1 MKMGKKKNKSKS
13 DYPHNNR
20 CLMSP
25 EMEDRLDGR
34 KKVCICGELL
44 WARLDEANECWEE
57 EKSARLEG
65 YLKGYAEAMK
75 DISDATL
82 VMSGNTDQ
90 AKEKYTDSAANLTL
104 DEVAKM
110 LGMPAL
116 NELNQEN
123 IDEETNDT
131 LTPFGH
137 DVVCPMADGCKCS
150 WIKPP
155 RVCDNCE
162 CYCDIIR
169 DTRADQRGRDRST

>member
-1 MKMGKKKNKSKS
+1 MGKKKSKS
-13 DYPHNNR
+13 GYDHDNR

-25 EMEDRLDGR
+25 EMKNRLDGR

-44 WARLDEANECWEE
+44 WARTDEANECWED
-57 EKSARLEG
+57 EKAARLEG
-65 YLKGYAEAMK
+65 YLRGYAEAMK
-75 DISDATL
+75 NVSDATL
-82 VMSGNTDQ
+82 IMSADAGH
-90 AKEKYTDSAANLTL
+90 AREKYTDSAGNLTL

-110 LGMPAL
+110 LGMPTL
-116 NELNQEN
+116 DELS
-123 IDEETNDT
+123 EESDDT
-131 LTPFGH
+131 VTAFGH

-169 DTRADQRGRDRST
+169 DTRADQRARGK